1 MILKKK
7 STAIAVLA
15 LVFLAGTL
23 FGTHR
28 SLSHLRSQTQ
38 EAFYEGTD
46 ASGYGIATNLKL
58 RVEYAR
64 NLCKIA
70 DGYGADTQLR
80 EVEAACS
87 ALENAS
93 DAGEK
98 YNANVALSAA
108 VTGLSDALASA
119 SLSEEDAGYR
129 KELTADIA
137 SYEMRIDKL
146 AASYNSEVRSFNNDI
161 MAGIPAGPLGRLTGI
176 SLLEEYQ

>member
-64 NLCKIA
+64 NLCMI
-70 DGYGADTQLR
+70 
-80 EVEAACS
+80 
-87 ALENAS
+87 
-93 DAGEK
+93 
-98 YNANVALSAA
+98 
-108 VTGLSDALASA
+108 
-119 SLSEEDAGYR
+119 R
-129 KELTADIA
+129 KEPWEKKGL
-137 SYEMRIDKL
+137 
-146 AASYNSEVRSFNNDI
+146 F
-161 MAGIPAGPLGRLTGI
+161 GR
-176 SLLEEYQ
+176 